1 MKMNDLK
8 YFFSFSIDFDT
19 VDVYTNEED
28 TRTFIGIRVHLG
40 YDSLMEC
47 VRRID
52 SAFADFKLPV
62 YYQVNI
68 QFS

>member
-1 MKMNDLK
+1 MEINDLK

-19 VDVYTNEED
+19 VNIYMNEEE
-28 TRTFIGIRVHLG
+28 TRTFIGIRVQLG

-68 QFS
+68 QFW